1 MGLGDQLANEVIQE
15 KLANLVREAKWVPLA
30 TMGHGERLENLA
42 IKESVAR
49 LANLALL
56 DRVAGERKAKLGKLD
71 PKVRLEVLEKEAV
84 LDRLVVLE
92 KEVHLDRLENEV
104 KWAAKVE
111 KVTADQLEFLARQER
126 RVPLAKKET
135 KVMWVP
141 KVITGAQVRKVIPEH
156 LVIQEHK
163 ERRVVEVHQVQQ
175 VQQMPAQKLVRWN
188 LPVQCQYSHTPPL
201 A

>member
-1 MGLGDQLANEVIQE
+1 LANEVIQE
-15 KLANLVREAKWVPLA
+15 KLANLDREAKWVPLA

-42 IKESVAR
+42 IKESMAR

-56 DRVAGERKAKLGKLD
+56 DRVVGESKAKLGKLD
-71 PKVRLEVLEKEAV
+71 PKVRLEVLEKEVV

-111 KVTADQLEFLARQER
+111 KVTEDQLEVLARQER

-141 KVITGAQVRKVIPEH
+141 KVITGAEVRKVIPEH

-163 ERRVVEVHQVQQ
+163 ERRVVEVQQVQQ
-175 VQQMPAQKLVRWN
+175 VHVRQAHQARQDHIHC
-188 LPVQCQYSHTPPL
+188 QCPKTG
-201 A
+201 